1 MASVDKNSSGKKTKR
16 GKSSKSG
23 TGGTG
28 GKGTGAKPA
37 RVPDPAA
44 SKPAAKSKTVKRPTR
59 SAAKSSKSADKPARP
74 SRMRRLTRKM
84 VLFGLSVLVLIC
96 LLPFILTLIYAPAS
110 VHPVSALMVANRIS
124 GQQVKRT
131 WVPMENIAPVVYQAV
146 ISSEDGQYCSHGG
159 VDWAAINLV
168 VDDLME
174 GERPRG
180 ASTIPM
186 QTVKNLYLW
195 SSRSY
200 LRKFLE
206 VPLALYIDLIWSKR
220 RTMEIYLNIA
230 QWGPGIYGI
239 EAAAQ
244 HHFKRSAKRLSRAQA
259 SLLAVT
265 LPNPILRNPRKPNR
279 GMRRLAKL
287 VESRSRQSGAYVR
300 CMR

>member
-1 MASVDKNSSGKKTKR
+1 
-16 GKSSKSG
+16 
-23 TGGTG
+23 
-28 GKGTGAKPA
+28 
-37 RVPDPAA
+37 
-44 SKPAAKSKTVKRPTR
+44 
-59 SAAKSSKSADKPARP
+59 
-74 SRMRRLTRKM
+74 
-84 VLFGLSVLVLIC
+84 
-96 LLPFILTLIYAPAS
+96 
-110 VHPVSALMVANRIS
+110 
-124 GQQVKRT
+124 
-131 WVPMENIAPVVYQAV
+131 
-146 ISSEDGQYCSHGG
+146 
-159 VDWAAINLV
+159 
-168 VDDLME
+168 
-174 GERPRG
+174 
-180 ASTIPM
+180 M

-287 VESRSRQSGAYVR
+287 VESRSPPIRRLCAVHALKPPVKCTECTCFFSQFGYINRQFTLKFLQSVLV
-300 CMR
+300 